1 MERLLMP
8 KQTLAVL
15 TQQFTIHSFTPETR
29 PDPRIFE
36 QDIYFIGKTADEL
49 SVVVPADLSLES
61 LDKETGWRCLEVMG
75 PLNFSLTGI
84 LSGIAGSLASENI
97 SIFAISTFDTDYIL
111 VKQDSLSNAINVLEK
126 SDYKINQLV
135 EQ

>member
-1 MERLLMP
+1 MA

-29 PDPRIFE
+29 PDASIFD
-36 QDIYFIGKTADEL
+36 QDIYFIGKTIDEL
-49 SVVVPADLSLES
+49 SVVVPSALVLDS
-61 LDKETGWRCLEVMG
+61 LDKETNWRCLEVIG

-84 LSGIAGSLASENI
+84 LSGIAGTLASEDI

-111 VKQDSLSNAINVLEK
+111 VKQDCLKKAINVLEK
-126 SDYKINQLV
+126 NDYKINQLV

>member
-1 MERLLMP
+1 MA

-29 PDPRIFE
+29 PDASIFDQE
-36 QDIYFIGKTADEL
+36 IYFIGKTADEL
-49 SVVVPADLSLES
+49 SVVVPSELTLES
-61 LDKETGWRCLEVMG
+61 LDKETNWRCLEVMG

-84 LSGIAGSLASENI
+84 LSGIAGALASKDI

-111 VKQDSLSNAINVLEK
+111 VKQDSLANAINVLEK
-126 SDYKINQLV
+126 NDYKINQLV

>member
-1 MERLLMP
+1 MP

-15 TQQFTIHSFTPETR
+15 TQNFTVHRFTSDTK
-29 PDPRIFE
+29 PDPIIFN

-49 SVVVPADLSLES
+49 SVVLPSHVILNSSEQ
-61 LDKETGWRCLEVMG
+61 EYNWCCLKVMG
-75 PLNFSLTGI
+75 PLDFSLTGI
-84 LSGIAGSLASENI
+84 LSDIAAVLAHEKI

-111 VKQDSLSNAINVLEK
+111 VKEPSLSDAIDALEK
-126 SDYKINQLV
+126 HDYKINRLA